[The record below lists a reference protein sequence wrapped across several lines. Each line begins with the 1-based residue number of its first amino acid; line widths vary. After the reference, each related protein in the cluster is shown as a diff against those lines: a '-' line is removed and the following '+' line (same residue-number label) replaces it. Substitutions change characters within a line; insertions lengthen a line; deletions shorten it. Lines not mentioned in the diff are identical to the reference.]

1 MNFVRNSK
9 VVMNADKF
17 YLAWFYLKY
26 DSLILDILE
35 WENLNTTSSVVT
47 PAQTHPYS
55 CHLELKIR
63 NVQAN
68 KGKPQIHTRLCQ
80 ICPVSAITISKM
92 PDGSVFCTMLGPIQ
106 RQQTVSFALLKDQK
120 VKIQLVFWMS

>member
-9 VVMNADKF
+9 VVMNAAKF
-17 YLAWFYLKY
+17 YLAWFYFRY
-26 DSLILDILE
+26 DSLILDILD
-35 WENLNTTSSVVT
+35 WENLNTTSSVVM

-68 KGKPQIHTRLCQ
+68 KGNPKIHTHLCQ
-80 ICPVSAITISKM
+80 IHPVCAIIISKM
-92 PDGSVFCTMLGPIQ
+92 PDRSVFCTTLGPIQ

-120 VKIQLVFWMS
+120 IKIQLVSWMS